1 MQPITVT
8 LNGREVT
15 GEPGMTILELAR
27 KEGVRIP
34 TLCHEP
40 HLTSVGDCPS
50 ISTCRVCFVE
60 DERTGAMVT
69 ACGTFIVPGMVIN
82 THSPRVLERRRTI
95 VELMLASHP
104 DSCLVCDKGNRC
116 QLRQIAAELGIGLVR
131 LQKIPQ
137 PATLKDANPFIK
149 RDLSKCILC
158 AKCIRV
164 CQELVVEGAI
174 DYFRRGFIAKPATF
188 GDTALEESEC
198 TFCGTC
204 VSVCPTG
211 ALMEAERAHI
221 GTTGTVVRSTCPFCG
236 CGCGLRLEIHD
247 GRVVR
252 ATPNKQDSVSRG
264 TLCVK
269 GSFGFDFIHSP
280 DRLVTPLVKVDGDFK
295 AASWEEA
302 LEVVAGEFKRIKEE
316 YGSDA
321 LAVFGSSKCTNEE
334 NYLLQYFTR
343 GVLGTNNIDNSGRL
357 HGAAG
362 LTGPGRT
369 GGIFGTTNSI
379 AVLEEAEVILVIGAD
394 PTKSA
399 PLVGY
404 AIKRAVRCRDAKLI
418 LVDPRESRLALFAS
432 LWLRPK
438 IASDLTLVNG
448 LCKAVI
454 DENLV
459 NEDSIDRET
468 ADFKAFAESIGGL
481 TPAQIEETT
490 GVTFEDIKHAARIYA
505 NAERAAIVFGSGVAQ
520 QVNGT
525 GTIEALFNLALLTG
539 KLGGQSGVYA
549 LQREN
554 NAQGACD
561 MGVLPDFL
569 PGYHPVADR
578 ASRRKFKDYWGD
590 IPDKPGL
597 TVFEMLTA
605 AKSGEIKGM
614 YIVGENPVA
623 TFPRA
628 DFVQDALSSLEFLVV
643 QDIFL
648 TDTAKLA
655 NVVLPAVSF
664 AEKEGTFT
672 SFDGRINWLR
682 KALKPLGNSLP
693 DCEIITRLSVKMG
706 CPMPYS
712 SPQEVRE
719 EIEKLIP
726 MYRGIGYGL
735 LEEPEYQS
743 EVQGAFTRTPPMY
756 RKQPEG
762 TFGLLPARN
771 GAPPIKPDE
780 EYPFVLLTGSNLYH
794 SGGGTRTSRATRLSR
809 FSSGAFVAVNEADAW
824 RIGVSD
830 GDKVRILSPAGEVSV
845 TVKVTDTVP
854 EGMLYMPFSICV
866 NPVSKLF
873 DITLDQERKVPLSK
887 AVKVKVERVGSNG

>member
-27 KEGVRIP
+27 KEGVHIP
-34 TLCHEP
+34 TLCHES

-50 ISTCRVCFVE
+50 ISTCRICFVE

-82 THSPRVLERRRTI
+82 THSPRVLERRKTV

-116 QLRQIAAELGIGLVR
+116 QLRQVAAELGIGLVK

-137 PATLKDANPFIK
+137 PATINDANPFIK

-158 AKCIRV
+158 AKCIRA

-174 DYFRRGFIAKPATF
+174 DYFRRGFTAKPATF

-204 VSVCPTG
+204 VSICPTG
-211 ALMEAERAHI
+211 ALMEAEPLHI

-236 CGCGLRLEIHD
+236 CGCSLLLKVYDERI
-247 GRVVR
+247 VR
-252 ATPNKQDSVSRG
+252 ATPNKQDAISRG

-280 DRLVTPLVKVDGDFK
+280 DRLTIPLIKVNGDFK
-295 AASWEEA
+295 EATWEEA
-302 LEVVAGEFKRIKEE
+302 LDAVAGEFKRIKEVH
-316 YGSDA
+316 GSDS

-334 NYLLQYFTR
+334 NYMLQCFAR
-343 GVLGTNNIDNSGRL
+343 CVLGTNNIDNSSRL

-362 LTGPGRT
+362 LTGPGET

-379 AVLEEAEVILVIGAD
+379 TVLEEAEVILVIGAD

-418 LVDPRESRLALFAS
+418 LVDPRESRLALFAN

-438 IASDLTLVNG
+438 IATDLTLVNS
-448 LCKAVI
+448 LCKTVI

-459 NEDSIDRET
+459 DDNSVNRET
-468 ADFKAFAESIGGL
+468 ADFKALAESLGGL
-481 TPAQIEETT
+481 DPAYIQKAT
-490 GVTFEDIKHAARIYA
+490 GVAFEDLQHAARIYA
-505 NAERAAIVFGSGVAQ
+505 NAERAAIVYGSGVAQ

-525 GTIEALFNLALLTG
+525 ETIKALFNLALLTG
-539 KLGGQSGVYA
+539 KLAGQSGVYA

-561 MGVLPDFL
+561 MGVLPDYL
-569 PGYHPVADR
+569 PGYHPIADR
-578 ASRRKFKDYWGD
+578 ASIRKFKDYWGD

-614 YIVGENPVA
+614 YIVGENPVS
-623 TFPRA
+623 TFPLA
-628 DFVQDALSSLEFLVV
+628 GFVQDALSSLEFLVV
-643 QDIFL
+643 QDMFL
-648 TDTAKLA
+648 TETAKLA
-655 NVVLPAVSF
+655 KVVLPAVSF

-682 KALKPLGNSLP
+682 KALKPLGQSLP
-693 DCEIITRLSVKMG
+693 DCEIITRLAVKMG
-706 CPMPYS
+706 SPMS
-712 SPQEVRE
+712 FMSPQEVRE

-735 LEEPEYQS
+735 SEEPEFQP
-743 EVQGAFTRTPPMY
+743 EGNGAFVKTLPMY

-771 GAPPIKPDE
+771 GALPQEPDK
-780 EYPFVLLTGSNLYH
+780 EYPFVLLTGSNLFH
-794 SGGGTRTSRATRLSR
+794 SGGGTRSSRATRLSR
-809 FSSGAFVAVNEADAW
+809 FSFEAYVSVNEADAEHL
-824 RIGVSD
+824 GVAD
-830 GDKVRILSPAGEVSV
+830 GDKVRVLSPAGDVV
-845 TVKVTDTVP
+845 AAVKVTDTLP
-854 EGMLYMPFSICV
+854 QGTLYMPFSVSV
-866 NPVSKLF
+866 NPVSQLF
-873 DITLDQERKVPLSK
+873 DITLDDERKSPLIK
-887 AVKVKVERVGSNG
+887 AVKVKLERVGSDV

>member
-1 MQPITVT
+1 MQPITIT
-8 LNGREVT
+8 LNGREVV

-27 KEGVRIP
+27 REGVHIP
-34 TLCHEP
+34 TLCHGP

-50 ISTCRVCFVE
+50 ISTCRICLVE

-82 THSPRVLERRRTI
+82 THSPRVLERRRTLI
-95 VELMLASHP
+95 ELMLASHP

-137 PATLKDANPFIK
+137 PVTIKDANPFIK

-164 CQELVVEGAI
+164 CQDLVVEGAI
-174 DYFRRGFIAKPATF
+174 DYFQRGFIAKPATF

-211 ALMEAERAHI
+211 ALTEAEPAYT
-221 GTTGTVVRSTCPFCG
+221 GTAGTVVRSTCPFCG
-236 CGCGLRLEIHD
+236 CGCSIRLEVHE
-247 GRVVR
+247 GRIVR
-252 ATPNKQDSVSRG
+252 SAPNKQDPVSRG

-269 GSFGFDFIHSP
+269 GSFGFDFVHSP
-280 DRLVTPLVKVDGDFK
+280 DRLTAPLIKVNGDFK
-295 AASWEEA
+295 EASWEEA
-302 LEVVAGEFKRIKEE
+302 VTAVTDGFRRLKEE
-316 YGSDA
+316 YGSGS

-334 NYLLQYFTR
+334 NYLLQRFAR
-343 GVLGTNNIDNSGRL
+343 CVLGTNNIDNGSRL
-357 HGAAG
+357 YGTAG
-362 LTGPGRT
+362 LTGPGET
-369 GGIFGTTNSI
+369 GGVYGTTNSL

-404 AIKRAVRCRDAKLI
+404 AVKRAVRCGNARLI
-418 LVDPRESRLALFAS
+418 LIDPRESRLALFAD

-438 IASDLTLVNG
+438 VATDLTLVNG

-454 DENLV
+454 DESLI
-459 NEDSIDRET
+459 NEGSVDRET
-468 ADFKAFAESIGGL
+468 AEFKAFVESLSGL
-481 TPAQIEETT
+481 TSTVVEETT
-490 GVTFEDIKHAARIYA
+490 GVPFVSVRQAARMYGSA
-505 NAERAAIVFGSGVAQ
+505 KRAAILYGSGVAQ
-520 QVNGT
+520 QKNGT

-539 KLGGQSGVYA
+539 KIHGYSGIYA
-549 LQREN
+549 LQQEN

-590 IPDKPGL
+590 IPEEPGL
-597 TVFEMLTA
+597 TVFEMLAA

-614 YIVGENPVA
+614 YVVGENPVA

-628 DFVQDALSSLEFLVV
+628 EFVREALSSLEFLVV
-643 QDIFL
+643 QDMFL
-648 TDTAKLA
+648 TETAKLA
-655 NVVLPAVSF
+655 DVVLPAASF

-682 KALKPLGNSLP
+682 KALEPLGQSLP
-693 DCEIITRLSVKMG
+693 DCEIIARLAVQMG
-706 CPMPYS
+706 SPMAYS

-735 LEEPEYQS
+735 LEEPEYPTEYS
-743 EVQGAFTRTPPMY
+743 GLAKTPPMY
-756 RKQPEG
+756 RKQPERA
-762 TFGLLPARN
+762 FSLLPARN
-771 GAPPIKPDE
+771 GILWLEPDK
-780 EYPFVLLTGSNLYH
+780 EYPFILLTGSSLYD
-794 SGGGTRTSRATRLSR
+794 SGGGTRSSRAARLGR
-809 FSSGAFVAVNEADAW
+809 FSSGASVSINETDAG
-824 RIGVSD
+824 RLGVID
-830 GDKVRILSPAGEVSV
+830 GEKVRIVSPAGEISAAAEI
-845 TVKVTDTVP
+845 TDALP
-854 EGMLYMPFSICV
+854 EGLLYLPFSLSA
-866 NPVSKLF
+866 NPVSQLF
-873 DITLDQERKVPLSK
+873 DITLDPERKSPLVK
-887 AVKVKVERVGSNG
+887 AVKVRMERVGNSG

>member
-8 LNGREVT
+8 LNGRKVT
-15 GEPGMTILELAR
+15 GELGMTILELAR
-27 KEGVRIP
+27 KEGVHIP

-40 HLTSVGDCPS
+40 HLTSAGDCPS
-50 ISTCRVCFVE
+50 ISTCRICFVE

-82 THSPRVLERRRTI
+82 THSPRVLERRRTLI
-95 VELMLASHP
+95 ELMLASHP
-104 DSCLVCDKGNRC
+104 DSCLICDKGNRC
-116 QLRQIAAELGIGLVR
+116 QLRQVAAELGIGLVR

-137 PATLKDANPFIK
+137 PVTIKDTNPFIK

-174 DYFRRGFIAKPATF
+174 DYFQRGFIAKPATF

-211 ALMEAERAHI
+211 ALTEAEPVYT

-236 CGCGLRLEIHD
+236 CGCSICLEVHD

-252 ATPNKQDSVSRG
+252 STPNKQDPVSRG

-280 DRLVTPLVKVDGDFK
+280 DRLTAPLIKVDGDFK
-295 AASWEEA
+295 EVSWEEA
-302 LEVVAGEFKRIKEE
+302 LTAVADGFRRIKEE
-316 YGSDA
+316 HGSNS

-334 NYLLQYFTR
+334 NYLLQRFAR
-343 GVLGTNNIDNSGRL
+343 CILGTNNIDNSSRL

-362 LTGPGRT
+362 LTGPGKT
-369 GGIFGTTNSI
+369 GSIYGTTNSF

-404 AIKRAVRCRDAKLI
+404 AIKRGVRCRNAKLI
-418 LVDPRESRLALFAS
+418 LIDPRESRLALFAN

-438 IASDLTLVNG
+438 VATDLTLVNG
-448 LCKAVI
+448 LCKVVI
-454 DENLV
+454 DENLI
-459 NEDSIDRET
+459 NEDSVDRE
-468 ADFKAFAESIGGL
+468 AAEFKVFAESLGGL
-481 TPAQIEETT
+481 TPACIEETT
-490 GVTFEDIKHAARIYA
+490 GVAFEEIRQTARIYA
-505 NAERAAIVFGSGVAQ
+505 NARRAAILYGSGVAQ
-520 QVNGT
+520 QTNGT

-539 KLGGQSGVYA
+539 KIHGLSGVYA
-549 LQREN
+549 LQKEN

-569 PGYHPVADR
+569 PGYYPVADH

-590 IPDKPGL
+590 VPDKPGL

-605 AKSGEIKGM
+605 AQSGRIKGM
-614 YIVGENPVA
+614 YVVGENPVA
-623 TFPRA
+623 AFPRA
-628 DFVQDALSSLEFLVV
+628 ELVREALSSLEFLVV

-648 TDTAKLA
+648 TETAKLA
-655 NVVLPAVSF
+655 HVVLPAASF

-682 KALKPLGNSLP
+682 KALEPLGQSLP
-693 DCEIITRLSVKMG
+693 DCEIITRLAARMG
-706 CPMPYS
+706 SPMAYS

-726 MYRGIGYGL
+726 MYRGIGYRL

-743 EVQGAFTRTPPMY
+743 GHGVFAQTPAMY
-756 RKQPEG
+756 RKQPKG
-762 TFGLLPARN
+762 AFSLLPARN
-771 GAPPIKPDE
+771 GALPLEPDK
-780 EYPFVLLTGSNLYH
+780 EYPFILLTGSNLYH
-794 SGGGTRTSRATRLSR
+794 SGGGTRSSRATRLAR
-809 FSSGAFVAVNEADAW
+809 FSSGAFVSISEADAG
-824 RIGVSD
+824 RLGFID
-830 GDKVRILSPAGEVSV
+830 GEKVRIVSSAGEISV
-845 TVKVTDTVP
+845 TVEITEALP
-854 EGMLYMPFSICV
+854 EGVLYLPFSLSA
-866 NPVSKLF
+866 NPVSQLF
-873 DITLDQERKVPLSK
+873 DITLDPERKSPLIK
-887 AVKVKVERVGSNG
+887 AVKVRMERIGNSG